1 MKFSL
6 ILPTLNRCNFIKECL
21 DSLVEQK
28 YKNFEVIIIDQSYD
42 ELTKSLVEDYK
53 GILNIIYKKVS
64 FKGLSKA
71 RNVGIKLSNGSY
83 IVLLDDDARY
93 SKDYLEEANKIIDK
107 NINEKIIL
115 SGKIIDDSIDEEFI
129 KYGNVKN
136 EQVLNKKNIFKV
148 CLSAALII
156 DKKDIIQVGGF
167 DERLGVGAFF
177 GSAEESDLIFNLI
190 DHGYKIIYSSKM
202 IVYHLKP
209 KDTYDYSFIK
219 KKYSYALGL
228 GAFFKKHIVYRKNK
242 ELIPLYIRN
251 LVVPT
256 IKIFLNINNR
266 GEVKKNKNVLKGHIK
281 GFIMFKE

>member
-115 SGKIIDDSIDEEFI
+115 SGKIIDDSIDEEFV

-156 DKKDIIQVGGF
+156 DKKDIMQVGGF

-190 DHGYKIIYSSKM
+190 DYGYKIIYSSKM